1 MKGIKLRLPQDSSKI
16 EFPPPQIC
24 KEGSEAVLNYLRA
37 NPSPSA
43 RKSAVLK
50 FLNPNGEKKA
60 GPSPQPDKRSTKE
73 NPLSPS
79 ADLPKAASPLV
90 ELPKAAS
97 PPVELPKVVFPPPE
111 LPKAA
116 SPPPAPQDLKSFP
129 SAKKIAFLIEYK
141 EEKLRMP
148 ETSISSLE
156 ELYQKIRDRLKFG
169 DGDVRIE
176 IFDDEFDEYVTLDD
190 FQLLQKTKHKLKV
203 VSALKKEEGKR
214 EYYDSIKEKT
224 QEQTGANIESDL
236 PSKEVEKIRKLAEG
250 NFGIVF
256 EGKWRNRPVAIKE
269 PKKMDEKFLKEVHL
283 LR

>member
-1 MKGIKLRLPQDSSKI
+1 LRLPQDSSKI

-90 ELPKAAS
+90 
-97 PPVELPKVVFPPPE
+97 E

-203 VSALKKEEGKR
+203 VSALKKEGKR
-214 EYYDSIKEKT
+214 EYYDSIKEKP

-269 PKKMDEKFLKEVHL
+269 LKKMDEKFLKEVHL